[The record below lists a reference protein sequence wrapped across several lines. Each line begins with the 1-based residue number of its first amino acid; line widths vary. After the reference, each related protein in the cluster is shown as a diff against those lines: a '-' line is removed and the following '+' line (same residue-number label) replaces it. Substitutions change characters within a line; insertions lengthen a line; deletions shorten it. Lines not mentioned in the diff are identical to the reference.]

1 MIVPFMKTQVVNDL
15 INSLLESNR
24 RYSILLV
31 LVDMSLEKDGLI
43 EGSGLL
49 TIKKISLNNK
59 VSSSRSRNIGIEY
72 IVNHNVQF
80 DYLLFPD
87 DDTTFDSSFFDLYFA
102 ERKSVLL
109 MGSLYHRTSPLSVAF
124 APVL

>member
-15 INSLLESNR
+15 INSLLESNK

-43 EGSGLL
+43 EGSGVL

-87 DDTTFDSSFFDLYFA
+87 DDTTFDSQYIQFRYFSI
-102 ERKSVLL
+102 EKYRN
-109 MGSLYHRTSPLSVAF
+109 
-124 APVL
+124 

>member
-1 MIVPFMKTQVVNDL
+1 MTEVKSYCYNLVMIVPFMKTQVVNDL

-72 IVNHNVQF
+72 IVNHLI
-80 DYLLFPD
+80 LLF
-87 DDTTFDSSFFDLYFA
+87 LIYM
-102 ERKSVLL
+102 KVL
-109 MGSLYHRTSPLSVAF
+109 F
-124 APVL
+124 